1 MILLLIPRFGNVV
14 PNLLP
19 MRKKQRNLPNNIDAK
34 SSGGGRGGNVW
45 NVRTSGFIKSKVI
58 HASLLYGE
66 SLAFQLQCY
75 FWFSI
80 IPWF

>member
-34 SSGGGRGGNVW
+34 SSGGGRGGMY
-45 NVRTSGFIKSKVI
+45 GMLGLL
-58 HASLLYGE
+58 AS
-66 SLAFQLQCY
+66 SNQK
-75 FWFSI
+75 
-80 IPWF
+80 